1 MNRFSCAAAVAAL
14 GCALPLAAQSLA
26 SNTAQIRRAA
36 DSISEAHIRRWV
48 NALADDSMLG
58 RATPSPQIEQTA
70 RYIADEFRLM
80 GLEPGGDSGTFFQRY
95 PILRTALDSASFAMV
110 LGRGAHGHWAFGREA
125 RLLGGSEPA
134 AAVTGPVVLM
144 YGAPADT
151 ARPFGD
157 ATVNGAVI
165 LYVTTAGQVNPR
177 TFGPV
182 IAKAGP
188 AGVRGLIV
196 VTDRAPNVFANAAA
210 FSLRPRT
217 ELGGRRQEGGFPIVE
232 VRDSSALGVLSAAG
246 EDLAALRAQGQS
258 GIRPL
263 AGFTAT
269 VDMRRREVERQSA
282 PNVVG
287 VLPGS
292 DPALRNEYV
301 FYTGHMDHVGAV
313 GAGRVNVG
321 CRAAGA
327 DSICNG
333 ADDDASG
340 TALVMALA
348 RGFSQLTPRPRRTM
362 VFMTVSGEERGLWG
376 SRYYSDNPIFPLA
389 NTVAAF
395 NTDMVGRYFNNQ
407 PGWRDTIAVI
417 GKEHSDL
424 GALANRVVQEHPEL
438 HMQLVDD
445 LWPNENFY
453 FRSDHYNFARMGVP
467 ILFFFNGVHPD
478 YHQATDSPD
487 KIDAEKMMRI
497 GRMIFY
503 IGLDVGNAAGRP
515 QWNLESRR
523 RIVEAGGVST
533 P

>member
-1 MNRFSCAAAVAAL
+1 M
-14 GCALPLAAQSLA
+14 
-26 SNTAQIRRAA
+26 
-36 DSISEAHIRRWV
+36 
-48 NALADDSMLG
+48 
-58 RATPSPQIEQTA
+58 
-70 RYIADEFRLM
+70 
-80 GLEPGGDSGTFFQRY
+80 
-95 PILRTALDSASFAMV
+95 
-110 LGRGAHGHWAFGREA
+110 
-125 RLLGGSEPA
+125 
-134 AAVTGPVVLM
+134 
-144 YGAPADT
+144 
-151 ARPFGD
+151 
-157 ATVNGAVI
+157 
-165 LYVTTAGQVNPR
+165 
-177 TFGPV
+177 
-182 IAKAGP
+182 
-188 AGVRGLIV
+188 
-196 VTDRAPNVFANAAA
+196 
-210 FSLRPRT
+210 
-217 ELGGRRQEGGFPIVE
+217 
-232 VRDSSALGVLSAAG
+232 
-246 EDLAALRAQGQS
+246 
-258 GIRPL
+258 
-263 AGFTAT
+263 
-269 VDMRRREVERQSA
+269 
-282 PNVVG
+282 
-287 VLPGS
+287 
-292 DPALRNEYV
+292 

-523 RIVEAGGVST
+523 RIIEAGGVST